1 MFVYNLFITLGGESM
16 FGTLVNTGA
25 IIIGGSLGLLFRKGI
40 PSKLS
45 DTIMNGLALC
55 VLYIGFTGALKG
67 ENALIV
73 IFSMVIGAI
82 IGECLDLDKR
92 VNDLGIWMEKKFKK
106 NDSKVSISEG
116 FVTASLLFC
125 VGAMAI
131 IGSLQDG
138 LTGNSDM
145 LLTKSMLDG
154 VSSIVFASTLG
165 VGVILSSA
173 FVFTYQGSIT
183 LLAGILAPFLTDSV
197 INEMTCVGSLLII
210 ALGLNV
216 LKVTNIKIMNL
227 VPAIFIPILL
237 GLFL

>member
-1 MFVYNLFITLGGESM
+1 M
-16 FGTLVNTGA
+16 FGTIINTGA

-45 DTIMNGLALC
+45 TSIMNGLALC

-67 ENALIV
+67 ENALVI

-82 IGECLDLDKR
+82 IGECLDLDER
-92 VNDLGIWMEKKFKK
+92 INELGRWLEKKFKK
-106 NDSKVSISEG
+106 GESKTSISEG

-154 VSSIVFASTLG
+154 VSAIVFASTLG
-165 VGVILSSA
+165 IGVIFSSA
-173 FVFTYQGSIT
+173 FVFTYQGSIS
-183 LLAGILAPFLTDSV
+183 LLASVLAPFLTDSV

-227 VPAIFIPILL
+227 VPAIFIPIIL

>member
-1 MFVYNLFITLGGESM
+1 ML
-16 FGTLVNTGA
+16 GTLVNTVA
-25 IIIGGSLGLLFRKGI
+25 IIVGGSLGLLFKKGI
-40 PSKLS
+40 PSKLT

-67 ENALIV
+67 ENALVI
-73 IFSMVIGAI
+73 IFSMVIGAV
-82 IGECLDLDKR
+82 IGECLDLDAR
-92 VNDLGIWMEKKFKK
+92 VNQLGLWLEKKFKK
-106 NDSKVSISEG
+106 SDSKTSISEG

-131 IGSLQDG
+131 IGALQDG
-138 LTGNSDM
+138 LVGNYDM

-154 VSSIVFASTLG
+154 VSAIVFASTLG

-173 FVFTYQGSIT
+173 FVFTYQGSIS
-183 LLAGILAPFLTDSV
+183 LLAGVLAPFLTDSV

-216 LKVTNIKIMNL
+216 LKVTHIKIMNL

>member
-1 MFVYNLFITLGGESM
+1 MV
-16 FGTLVNTGA
+16 GTLVNTGA

-40 PSKLS
+40 PSKLT

-67 ENALIV
+67 ENSLVI
-73 IFSMVIGAI
+73 IFSMVIGAV
-82 IGECLDLDKR
+82 IGECLDLDER
-92 VNDLGIWMEKKFKK
+92 VNQLGLWLERKFKK
-106 NDSKVSISEG
+106 VDSKTSISEG

-131 IGSLQDG
+131 IGALQDG
-138 LTGNSDM
+138 LVGNYDM

-154 VSSIVFASTLG
+154 VSAVIFASTLG
-165 VGVILSSA
+165 IGVILSGA
-173 FVFTYQGSIT
+173 FVLTYQDSIS
-183 LLAGILAPFLTDSV
+183 LLAGVLAPFLTDSV

-210 ALGLNV
+210 ALGFNV
-216 LKVTNIKIMNL
+216 LKITHIKIMNL

>member
-1 MFVYNLFITLGGESM
+1 MV
-16 FGTLVNTGA
+16 GTLVNTGA

-40 PSKLS
+40 PSKLT

-67 ENALIV
+67 ENSLVI
-73 IFSMVIGAI
+73 IFSMVIGAV
-82 IGECLDLDKR
+82 IGECLDLDER
-92 VNDLGIWMEKKFKK
+92 VNQLGLWLERKFKK
-106 NDSKVSISEG
+106 VDSSISEG

-131 IGSLQDG
+131 IGALQDG
-138 LTGNSDM
+138 LVGNYDM

-154 VSSIVFASTLG
+154 VSAVIFASTLG
-165 VGVILSSA
+165 IGVILSGA
-173 FVFTYQGSIT
+173 FVLTYQGSIS
-183 LLAGILAPFLTDSV
+183 LLAGVLAPFLTDSV

-210 ALGLNV
+210 ALGFNV
-216 LKVTNIKIMNL
+216 LKITHIKIMNL